1 MPVVARTKSIPEKT
15 VPLLLLEKD
24 KCHCACPDTTRRF
37 HLTLKMMMALGCL
50 GFLLLLFVCLFVC
63 VCVCV
68 CVCAHAFV
76 HVWAYMCEPLPVC
89 LYVYATDT
97 MPVVNVCMCARVG
110 LCTCVPGVHLYVPYR
125 HYGRCNIQQTR
136 P

>member
-1 MPVVARTKSIPEKT
+1 MSRAGCSKNEVYTREDGPIIAAGKRQMSLC
-15 VPLLLLEKD
+15 VPRYHATFSPHTED
-24 KCHCACPDTTRRF
+24 DD
-37 HLTLKMMMALGCL
+37 GI
-50 GFLLLLFVCLFVC
+50 GLFGIFASFVC